1 LVSLVPIFD
10 FRTNDKIVFSKL
22 FPSAANVVEWRQLS
36 NARTFATNRSRI
48 CRGQMTDDVTGARKG
63 DYLILGTLG
72 AGGMGKVYKVR
83 NTLSDRIEA
92 MKVLLPDLSDQKD
105 LADRFLREIKV
116 LASLHH
122 PNIAE
127 LRTALTIEN
136 QLVMIMEYVEGSTL
150 ASRLLQGPVRYA
162 DSLAYFDQVLAAL
175 SCAHALK
182 IVHRDI
188 KPANIMLTPQ
198 GVVKLMDF
206 GIARSGNDLG
216 LTMTGTTLGSVA
228 YMSPEQ
234 VRCEPI
240 DGRSDLYSV
249 GVSLYETI
257 TGQRPYVSDNNFE
270 IMQAHLQTP
279 PTAPI
284 ELKPDIPV
292 ALSELILMAM
302 AKDPAQRFQTA
313 DALRA
318 ALMSVAPSFGAPS
331 LVPTTWRDSTL
342 DMTAPPTPRP
352 IAPAAPRSVTARP
365 VTARPITAQPVAIPR
380 TPSSPAERAVD
391 LPLASAGRGI
401 FPPSSTPAPTV
412 PLAPPPDAQAS
423 PQYAAAGAAPAHAG
437 NRRGLYIALSAL
449 VVFIALIATGVAVM
463 RLIRPPDHTTSVPAS
478 SEPAQSDTQSV
489 PDADAGAAALKA
501 LPCQPSDSR
510 CWSKLPDGTPGKLS
524 ALAAIKPH
532 TAVQPSV
539 QNPSMQAQG
548 MPQQSVPQQQTAPQ
562 PQQPAQQDPRAAE
575 QAARETADKVAQ
587 LAALEREELDE
598 VSSDAKAVSLRVAAL
613 QKLQEAQGQQ
623 PRSDVAASQQR
634 MQHDIALA
642 ESALRKADVQN
653 AQNYMDQANSEI
665 AKLKKF
671 LGQ

>member
-1 LVSLVPIFD
+1 
-10 FRTNDKIVFSKL
+10 
-22 FPSAANVVEWRQLS
+22 
-36 NARTFATNRSRI
+36 
-48 CRGQMTDDVTGARKG
+48 MTDDVTGARKG

-270 IMQAHLQTP
+270 IMQAHLQIP

-302 AKDPAQRFQTA
+302 AKDPAQRFQRA

-331 LVPTTWRDSTL
+331 LVPPTLRDSTL

-365 VTARPITAQPVAIPR
+365 VTARPITAQPAAIPR

-401 FPPSSTPAPTV
+401 FPPSGPPTPTV
-412 PLAPPPDAQAS
+412 PLATPQPEARTSA
-423 PQYAAAGAAPAHAG
+423 QYAAAQPAPVRAG

-449 VVFIALIATGVAVM
+449 VVFIALIATGIAVF
-463 RLIRPPDHTTSVPAS
+463 RLIQSRDHSASVSSA
-478 SEPAQSDTQSV
+478 SEPIQSDTT
-489 PDADAGAAALKA
+489 PTETAPETDPGAAALKA

-510 CWSKLPDGTPGKLS
+510 CWSRLPDGTPSKLS
-524 ALAAIKPH
+524 ALAAIKSH
-532 TAVQPSV
+532 PSVPPPV
-539 QNPSMQAQG
+539 QNPSTPQT
-548 MPQQSVPQQQTAPQ
+548 PQQPAQPQTAPQ
-562 PQQPAQQDPRAAE
+562 PQQLSTQQDPRVAE
-575 QAARETADKVAQ
+575 QAARDTADKVAQ

-598 VSSDAKAVSLRVAAL
+598 LSSDAKAVNVRVAAL

-634 MQHDIALA
+634 LQHDIALA

-653 AQNYMDQANSEI
+653 AQNYMDQGNSEI

-671 LGQ
+671 LAQ

>member
-1 LVSLVPIFD
+1 LVSLVPIFG

-22 FPSAANVVEWRQLS
+22 FRSAANVVEWRQLS
-36 NARTFATNRSRI
+36 NARTFATTRSRI

-83 NTLSDRIEA
+83 NMLSDRIEA

-270 IMQAHLQTP
+270 IMQAHLQIP

-331 LVPTTWRDSTL
+331 LAPTTLRDSTL

-352 IAPAAPRSVTARP
+352 IAPRSVTARP
-365 VTARPITAQPVAIPR
+365 VTARPITAQPAAIPR
-380 TPSSPAERAVD
+380 TPSSPGAVD

-401 FPPSSTPAPTV
+401 FPTSSAPAPTV
-412 PLAPPPDAQAS
+412 PLATPPDAQAS
-423 PQYAAAGAAPAHAG
+423 PQYAAAGTAPTHAG

-478 SEPAQSDTQSV
+478 SEPAHSDTQSA
-489 PDADAGAAALKA
+489 PDADPGAAALNA

-524 ALAAIKPH
+524 ALAAIKPLA
-532 TAVQPSV
+532 AVHPSV
-539 QNPSMQAQG
+539 RNPSTQAQAT
-548 MPQQSVPQQQTAPQ
+548 PQQSVPQQQTAPQ
-562 PQQPAQQDPRAAE
+562 PPQPAQQDPRAAE
-575 QAARETADKVAQ
+575 KAARDTADKVAQ

-598 VSSDAKAVSLRVAAL
+598 LSSDAKGVSVRVAAL

-634 MQHDIALA
+634 MLHDIALA